1 MATLNVSVV
10 RRQAMLDNLCGQ
22 LNSGTIKIY
31 TGSMPAT
38 PETAVSSQT
47 LLGTLTLNATAFGS
61 ASSATPS
68 VATAGSITQDSS
80 ADATGT
86 AAWARIA
93 TSGGTAVMDVDVGTS
108 ATTIVLNTT
117 SIVSGGPIS
126 ISSFTL
132 SL

>member
-47 LLGTLTLNATAFGS
+47 LLGTL
-61 ASSATPS
+61 S
-68 VATAGSITQDSS
+68 VRVCELGDAVGRDGGQHHAGL
-80 ADATGT
+80 
-86 AAWARIA
+86 
-93 TSGGTAVMDVDVGTS
+93 VC
-108 ATTIVLNTT
+108 
-117 SIVSGGPIS
+117 
-126 ISSFTL
+126 
-132 SL
+132 